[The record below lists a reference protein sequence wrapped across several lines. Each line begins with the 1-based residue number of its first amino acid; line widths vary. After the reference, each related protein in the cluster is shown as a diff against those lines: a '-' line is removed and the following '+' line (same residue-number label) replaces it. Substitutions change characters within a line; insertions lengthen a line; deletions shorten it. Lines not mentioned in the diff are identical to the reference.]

1 MAFVTLTIDVAEL
14 SGVVNLMSADV
25 TLDTDGRYCFFRPKI
40 SNFFLWVSGTLPV
53 YFLYHTIKSLN
64 VMLNRPVI
72 QATICPNNLITPDMN
87 LYIESLICYIHSMF
101 FSSK

>member
-1 MAFVTLTIDVAEL
+1 MAFVTFTIDVAEL
-14 SGVVNLMSADV
+14 SWVVNLTSADII
-25 TLDTDGRYCFFRPKI
+25 LDTDGRDCFIKPKI
-40 SNFFLWVSGTLPV
+40 SNFFPWVSGTLPV

-87 LYIESLICYIHSMF
+87 LYIESLICYIHSIL
-101 FSSK
+101 FSSE